1 VGSYCSNATNAGLM
15 LTSASTSTFTNTCP
29 LIQSSTNTLPAGTLG
44 MVSGLF
50 VYSASSTNI
59 FNVNLASS
67 QAQNPM
73 NACRMYYPQITLKPE
88 RLIPYINQNRAKKIS
103 FTSILTNQ
111 FNGITAGSSFSAL
124 VQSGVKNI
132 RGVLIIPLI
141 SSSVNGLSAAGGPT
155 PITFPIS
162 GITPFSQLLS
172 PFDTAPAT
180 TNPIS
185 LTNLQVAIGG
195 VNLLQNTLNFTYE
208 NFLEQ
213 VSLYD
218 KINLSDFGLS
228 CGLISQLYWEN
239 AYRVYYVDATRCNNA
254 DMNTPRNINISFNNN
269 SLQTIDILCFSE
281 YFCEK
286 IVDVE
291 LGTVSPC

>member
-1 VGSYCSNATNAGLM
+1 M
-15 LTSASTSTFTNTCP
+15 LTSSSSSTFTNTCP
-29 LIQSSTNTLPAGTLG
+29 LIQSSLPTGATIIPTTATGI
-44 MVSGLF
+44 VSGLF
-50 VYSASSTNI
+50 VYSATSTNV
-59 FNVNLASS
+59 FGVNLALSG
-67 QAQNPM
+67 AQNPM

-88 RLIPYINQNRAKKIS
+88 KLIPYINQNRAKKIN
-103 FTSILTNQ
+103 FTSVLTNQ

-132 RGVLIIPLI
+132 RGILIIPLI
-141 SSSVNGLSAAGGPT
+141 SSAINGLANTTAPLLT
-155 PITFPIS
+155 
-162 GITPFSQLLS
+162 GITAFSQLLS

-185 LTNLQVAIGG
+185 LTNIQVAIGG

-213 VSLYD
+213 VSLYEKLNQAD
-218 KINLSDFGLS
+218 IGLS

-239 AYRVYYVDATRCNNA
+239 AYRVYYVDSTRCNNA

-269 SLQTIDILCFSE
+269 SLQTIDCLVFSE
-281 YFCEK
+281 YYVEK

-291 LGTVSPC
+291 LGTVSDI